1 MTLATLSSANEH
13 KTTGTLDEA
22 VHLLGPDAIRT
33 LALSTFC
40 AAPAPTSSFDM
51 EAFWEHA
58 IICRLLAQ
66 ELAEQVE
73 DTPSNLAGFTD
84 LLHDIGKLALGHI
97 HPEVYNRMPSSS
109 AGIREERLAFGKD
122 HVVVGR
128 QMLEKNRL
136 PAPMGEAIW
145 LHHQP
150 EHLTT
155 LPDLSGCVYLA
166 NKMACTPPLGSQ
178 GDPEALAPFLVP
190 FGLADDEVKIL
201 TASTRSTLSKLKQVL
216 PSSAEVRDHWHTMQQ
231 RGSSLLRRNI
241 AEMGAGT
248 NRLQQKIR
256 VLDSLPET
264 VSHLSIPVDTEEVLR
279 YITRTAR
286 TVLQAHAV
294 ECTFHPLGGE
304 LLQST
309 VGSSTGSPSARPVTA
324 TIDAQEWGKGMLSA
338 TYQENIGTPDASQ
351 WLTLYADLAGA
362 TIAGLHRFQ
371 RLQTLADQ
379 FMIQQNEDVS
389 TAAQSTPAA
398 QDIGLQDLNAMAA
411 QVAHIFNNLL
421 AGILGHTQLLLK
433 RPDKKEKMIGGLQAI
448 ERAVLNGSQII
459 HHLQLASQTDPQ
471 VLDQKEDLNVLIQ
484 GVVEELQ
491 GSLETAGVKI
501 SMSLQDQIDAV
512 ACRTE
517 ELRLMFSQV
526 ILNAI
531 EAMPDG
537 GDLTISTSQK
547 GQTIF
552 FKAGDTGLGISPD
565 TAVDL
570 FKPLFTTK
578 YVQTVP
584 AG

>member
-1 MTLATLSSANEH
+1 
-13 KTTGTLDEA
+13 
-22 VHLLGPDAIRT
+22 
-33 LALSTFC
+33 
-40 AAPAPTSSFDM
+40 
-51 EAFWEHA
+51 
-58 IICRLLAQ
+58 
-66 ELAEQVE
+66 
-73 DTPSNLAGFTD
+73 
-84 LLHDIGKLALGHI
+84 
-97 HPEVYNRMPSSS
+97 
-109 AGIREERLAFGKD
+109 
-122 HVVVGR
+122 
-128 QMLEKNRL
+128 
-136 PAPMGEAIW
+136 
-145 LHHQP
+145 
-150 EHLTT
+150 
-155 LPDLSGCVYLA
+155 
-166 NKMACTPPLGSQ
+166 
-178 GDPEALAPFLVP
+178 
-190 FGLADDEVKIL
+190 
-201 TASTRSTLSKLKQVL
+201 
-216 PSSAEVRDHWHTMQQ
+216 
-231 RGSSLLRRNI
+231 
-241 AEMGAGT
+241 MGAGT

-398 QDIGLQDLNAMAA
+398 QDIGLQDLNTMSA

-433 RPDKKEKMIGGLQAI
+433 RQDKKEKMIGGLQAI
-448 ERAVLNGSQII
+448 ERAVLKDSQII